1 MRGDIMITRNQR
13 MGPRNS
19 FMTHHRSTTS
29 REKTEIR
36 GTDVGVKQS
45 DTKTTETYTSGARTE
60 YCNDS
65 GVIQKIPLR
74 KIAEQ

>member
-1 MRGDIMITRNQR
+1 MITRNQR
-13 MGPRNS
+13 MGPRNL

-29 REKTEIR
+29 SNKTEIR

-45 DTKTTETYTSGARTE
+45 ETKTTETYTSGDRTE